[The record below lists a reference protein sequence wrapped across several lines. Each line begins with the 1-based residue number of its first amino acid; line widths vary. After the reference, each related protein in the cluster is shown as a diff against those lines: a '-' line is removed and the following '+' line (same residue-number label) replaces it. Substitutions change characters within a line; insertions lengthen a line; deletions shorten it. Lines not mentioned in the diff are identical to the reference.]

1 MGKYKYEVYEVA
13 SKYVT
18 ENSGTSK
25 EMQMSPPYQGK
36 VTVYKFD
43 EDYGTFS
50 EIQVSSDAVY
60 GYYYKIDYSYY
71 QFKSSIRYYGGS
83 RQYYAAELVEVTIK
97 NKLVVGDLIETI
109 VAEENEYPED
119 GIKDGKWYIRREKIA
134 EIKAKFNNETLTK
147 AYYKDS
153 QNVVRKL
160 SKAYFKDINGNIKR
174 LI

>member
-18 ENSGTSK
+18 ETSGSSK
-25 EMQMSPPYQGK
+25 EMKMPPPYQGK
-36 VTVYKFD
+36 ITVYKFN
-43 EDYGTFS
+43 ENYGTFS
-50 EIQVSSDAVY
+50 EIEVSMTSTY

-83 RQYYAAELVEVTIK
+83 RQYYAAELVEVTVK
-97 NKLVVGDLIETI
+97 SKLVVGNLIESI
-109 VAEENEYPED
+109 VADENAYPTN
-119 GIKDGKWYIRREKIA
+119 GTKDGKWYIRREKVA

-153 QNVVRKL
+153 QNVIKKL